1 MGAPVRVGDALG
13 SGSPFHEVRFRSNV
27 NPRILGSIL
36 DGPRLPILSPGV
48 DSKERITESGVRG
61 MLAERTGEITCAST
75 SGCASTTKGSSSI
88 GVLSDGGSVA
98 LGNPVQAKSRNAIP
112 TMLWESIMVLY

>member
-1 MGAPVRVGDALG
+1 MSKVEPISRALALMGAPVRVGDALG

-61 MLAERTGEITCAST
+61 MLAERTGAIT
-75 SGCASTTKGSSSI
+75 
-88 GVLSDGGSVA
+88 
-98 LGNPVQAKSRNAIP
+98 
-112 TMLWESIMVLY
+112 